1 MKALCSFTFKVTLYL
16 SLSLVNFQTLS
27 ASDLRDPDISALI
40 AAKLKEFHELNMPG
54 PKDVTLWDRLRYISL
69 FRPFFAV
76 DCGTFL

>member
-1 MKALCSFTFKVTLYL
+1 M
-16 SLSLVNFQTLS
+16 NFQTLS

-69 FRPFFAV
+69 FRPFFAIIL
-76 DCGTFL
+76 CLRIK